1 MNLEIFN
8 NLLNKV
14 KESDFIQNFLT
25 ELTDYLEK
33 NSKGENQLKPQ
44 QKETSLEAVN
54 QENGLYQVVDFSS
67 NGVYLQNTE
76 TNKIFEETNLP
87 QEIKNKIGNDYIL
100 RYQNGTYNIEQEL
113 TDKFMNNMVG
123 IQEYKKIQ
131 ENFIKESNIQQIDPN
146 TKYKIKDHQENHTI
160 LTYGKENTI
169 KVPNELLPFFTNEKT
184 TLIYKNGKFEKT

>member
-76 TNKIFEETNLP
+76 TNKIFEETNLQ

-100 RYQNGTYNIEQEL
+100 RYKNGTYNIEQEL
-113 TDKFMNNMVG
+113 TDKFMNKMIG
-123 IQEYKKIQ
+123 IQE
-131 ENFIKESNIQQIDPN
+131 
-146 TKYKIKDHQENHTI
+146 
-160 LTYGKENTI
+160 
-169 KVPNELLPFFTNEKT
+169 
-184 TLIYKNGKFEKT
+184 